1 MQTEKWNSNVKLYFS
16 LTSATVNEKK
26 TKKLAE

>member
-16 LTSATVNEKK
+16 LTSATVTEKK
-26 TKKLAE
+26 KQKN

>member
-16 LTSATVNEKK
+16 LTSATVTEKK
-26 TKKLAE
+26 NKKTS